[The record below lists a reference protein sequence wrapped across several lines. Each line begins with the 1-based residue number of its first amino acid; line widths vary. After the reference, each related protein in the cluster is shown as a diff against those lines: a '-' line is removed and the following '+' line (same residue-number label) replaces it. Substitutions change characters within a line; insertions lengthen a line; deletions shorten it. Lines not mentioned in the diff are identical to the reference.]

1 MSNSPMNPGPDSE
14 LSTES
19 LSNIKE
25 AEGGGGGSSSQ
36 SGGRR
41 CCTRSLTFLN
51 LCRVL
56 RFLAFLSLATIAG
69 VMLSALIEAS
79 QNETDHSLETVT
91 SIASLF
97 FHMCTSLILIT
108 AMYEA
113 DCLFRH
119 IRILQNWLI
128 LGLCLVYLSCLTLA
142 TVSSS
147 AGSFFTET
155 TGNAIRIASYIL
167 FFIGC
172 LFGLLGC
179 IGGKN
184 MKKRREE
191 LERRRQQLRDDQ
203 AAAMQEP

>member
-147 AGSFFTET
+147 AGSFFYR
-155 TGNAIRIASYIL
+155 NYRKCHSNCIVYFVFYWLLVWIIRMYRR
-167 FFIGC
+167 
-172 LFGLLGC
+172 
-179 IGGKN
+179 KKYEK
-184 MKKRREE
+184 KKRRIGKEE
-191 LERRRQQLRDDQ
+191 TTIKR
-203 AAAMQEP
+203 